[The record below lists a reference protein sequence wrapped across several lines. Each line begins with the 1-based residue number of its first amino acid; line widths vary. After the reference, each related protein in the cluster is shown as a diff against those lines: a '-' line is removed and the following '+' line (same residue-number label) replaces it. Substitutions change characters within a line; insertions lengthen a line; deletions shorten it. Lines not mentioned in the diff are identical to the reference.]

1 LLSNPSLSW
10 LEMVQMVLEVL
21 EVPRV
26 LQVLLLEVLPVLAVL
41 EVLDRLSLE
50 LPRLLQRLRL
60 QKRPLLPPLPRPLRL
75 RSSPP
80 RLKPTRITPAPC
92 VALQRRAAPVLAYA
106 SMDNPA
112 TKTQPPLIRSTAPL
126 NCALEAK
133 SSTLAPCAVASA
145 TAAMSLSRRPTHL
158 SL

>member
-1 LLSNPSLSW
+1 MAP
-10 LEMVQMVLEVL
+10 EVL
-21 EVPRV
+21 EAPRV
-26 LQVLLLEVLPVLAVL
+26 LQVLLLEVLLEAQVEVLPVLAVL

-50 LPRLLQRLRL
+50 QPRLSRRLRL
-60 QKRPLLPPLPRPLRL
+60 QKRPLLPPLPRLPRL

-80 RLKPTRITPAPC
+80 RLRPTKPTLAPC
-92 VALQRRAAPVLAYA
+92 VALQRKAALVLAYA

-112 TKTQPPLIRSTAPL
+112 IKTQPPLIRSTAPL